1 VWHDIQVNKKS
12 EYIIGIDEAGRG
24 PLAGSVYVGVVALP
38 KNYKS
43 VFKKTNTPK
52 KLADSKKLSEKQREE
67 WFSWIQKNKILYAYA
82 TATPKQIDTINIA
95 RACDCAAQK
104 AYNKLT
110 TKNQKLKTNNRK
122 QIKQGGARVIADGG
136 ITISV
141 QKNIV
146 FQHYPKADELIPAV
160 SLASIVAK
168 VKRDA
173 YMKRMHVEYP
183 HYAFDVHKGY
193 GTKKHYHALY
203 QHGLSPI
210 HRLTFLRS
218 LHRIQKRK

>member
-1 VWHDIQVNKKS
+1 MWHDVRVNKKS
-12 EYIIGIDEAGRG
+12 DYIIGIDEAGRG

-38 KNYKS
+38 QNYKI

-52 KLADSKKLSEKQREE
+52 KLADSKKLSEKQRKE
-67 WFSWIQKNKILYAYA
+67 WFLWIQKNKILYAYA
-82 TATPKQIDTINIA
+82 TATPKQIDAINIA
-95 RACDCAAQK
+95 RACDYAAQK
-104 AYNKLT
+104 AFNKL
-110 TKNQKLKTNNRK
+110 KVESRKLK
-122 QIKQGGARVIADGG
+122 ARVIADGG
-136 ITISV
+136 LTISV
-141 QKNIV
+141 PKNVV
-146 FQHYPKADELIPAV
+146 FQHYPKADELVPAV

-168 VKRDA
+168 VKRDE
-173 YMKRMHVEYP
+173 YMKRMHVQYP

-193 GTKKHYHALY
+193 GTKKHYHALH